1 MVAVRGAPSLDVRS
15 RRFEWGARTYVMG
28 IVNISPDS
36 FSGDG
41 LNSVDEAVAQAQRFE
56 AEGADIIDVGAMS
69 TRPNFE
75 ELTAE
80 AETERMVPAVSAI
93 VASVS
98 LPLSVDAYRAPV
110 IRAALAA
117 GAHMVNDIWGFL
129 YDSDV
134 ANATAEFGVP
144 AFVMHN
150 QRGRPF
156 NDVIGDIRAG
166 FEASID
172 IAGAAGLPRERVILD
187 PGFGF
192 GWTVEQNLEMLDRL
206 GELRDLGLPLLIG
219 TSRKSTVGAVL
230 ERSEGERLMGTAA
243 TVAIAISR
251 GADIV
256 RVHDVAEMKQVCVM
270 TDAIVRRP
278 RSGELSL

>member
-1 MVAVRGAPSLDVRS
+1 VAVRDAPSLEVGS
-15 RRFEWGARTYVMG
+15 RRFEWGARTYLMG
-28 IVNISPDS
+28 IVNISLDS

-41 LNSVDEAVAQAQRFE
+41 LDSVDEAVAQAQSFE

-75 ELTAE
+75 ELTIEAE
-80 AETERMVPAVSAI
+80 AERIVPAVSSI

-98 LPLSVDAYRAPV
+98 LPVSVDAYRAPV
-110 IRAALAA
+110 VRAALAA
-117 GAHMVNDIWGFL
+117 GAHMVNDIWGFR
-129 YDSDV
+129 YDAEV
-134 ANATAEFGVP
+134 ASAAAEFGVP
-144 AFVMHN
+144 AVVMHN

-156 NDVIGDIRAG
+156 HDVIGDLRAG
-166 FEASID
+166 FDASLG
-172 IAGAAGLPRERVILD
+172 IAELAGLPRERLILD

-206 GELRDLGLPLLIG
+206 GDLRDLGLPLLIG

-230 ERSEGERLMGTAA
+230 ERPESERLLGTAA
-243 TVAIAISR
+243 TVAIAIAR

-256 RVHDVAEMKQVCVM
+256 RVHDVGEMKQVCVM

-278 RSGELSL
+278 RSGELRL